1 MKLQFLTSF
10 FFVLF
15 VTSVTAQKNSYPINL
30 IPENLKVGVNTVI
43 REQKEAVEISSISRM
58 NIKTYKAVTVFN
70 KSGLS
75 NLEVYEHY
83 DKSRNIKSIEATI
96 YNQFGFELKKIRR
109 KDYIDQSVAGGAA
122 DISDSRV
129 LYLNYTPTE
138 YPFTIVYESEVETEN
153 TAFIP
158 KWYPINDFEESV
170 QKSEFAITYPENLGF
185 KYKEMYFDNN
195 VMFQKNNT
203 PNKLIFTAENLE
215 PKKYEELSDFE
226 FPYMIF
232 ALDKFSLEGVE
243 GSAKTWKEFG
253 KWRYVSLLN
262 GTDELP
268 EEAISIIKN
277 LTKNINDPIEKAK
290 IVYQY
295 MQDKTRYVSIQL
307 GIGGWKPMLAKNV
320 DRLGYGDCKALS
332 NYTRA
337 LLKVIGVES
346 YYTVIYGG
354 REKKDMIE
362 DFVSMQGNHIILS
375 IPKGDK
381 YIHLECTSQTEPFGF
396 LGDFTDDRLSLVV
409 KPDGGEIV
417 RTTSYVNE
425 QNSQITTGKVL
436 MDDNGDL
443 SSNLEIKYKGIQY
456 TQVAREETLTQEKLK
471 ESLKGRYS
479 NLTKLEILD
488 SKIKN
493 DKKGIEF
500 TESLKMSVLDFVK
513 KNGDE
518 WIFSPNV
525 FNANGFTPKRYR
537 SRKTGFEIPK
547 GFYDEDTIEIEIPA
561 NKQVSLKP
569 EKVEIE
575 NKYGKYIAETTAIGS
590 NKIKYTRKLW
600 IKKGS
605 YNKEEYEQYRLF
617 REEIAKQDNSKVII
631 K

>member
-1 MKLQFLTSF
+1 MLFFTKLN
-10 FFVLF
+10 
-15 VTSVTAQKNSYPINL
+15 AQKNSYPISL

-58 NIKTYKAVTVFN
+58 NIKKHKAVTVFN

-75 NLEVYEHY
+75 NLEVYEYY
-83 DKSRNIKSIEATI
+83 DKSSSIKSIEAVI
-96 YNQFGFELKKIRR
+96 YNSLGFELKKIKR
-109 KDYIDQSVAGGAA
+109 KDFIDQSVAGGAA
-122 DISDSRV
+122 DITDSRV

-170 QKSEFAITYPENLGF
+170 QKSEFTITYPENLGF
-185 KYKEMYFDNN
+185 KYKEMYFENN
-195 VMFQKNNT
+195 ISFQKNNT
-203 PNKLIFTAENLE
+203 LNKLMFTAENLE
-215 PKKYEELSDFE
+215 PKKYEDLSDFE
-226 FPYMIF
+226 FPYVIC

-243 GSAKTWKEFG
+243 GVAKTWKEFG
-253 KWRYVSLLN
+253 LWMYEKLLKE
-262 GTDELP
+262 TIEIDEMT
-268 EEAISIIKN
+268 ISKIKSITN
-277 LTKNINDPIEKAK
+277 NTSDPIEKAK

-337 LLKVIGVES
+337 LLKAIGIDS
-346 YYTVIYGG
+346 YCTIIFGG
-354 REKKDMIE
+354 KDKMDLIN
-362 DFVSMQGNHIILS
+362 DFVTMQGNHMILS

-425 QNSQITTGKVL
+425 QNSQITTGKVV
-436 MDDNGDL
+436 MDENGDL
-443 SSNLEIKYKGIQY
+443 SSNIEIKYKGVQY
-456 TQVAREETLTQEKLK
+456 AQVEREETLTQEKLK

-479 NLTKLEILD
+479 NLTKLEIQD

-493 DKKGIEF
+493 DKKQIEF
-500 TESLKMSVLDFVK
+500 TEALKMSVLDFVK

-537 SRKTGFEIPK
+537 SRKTSFEIPK
-547 GFYDEDTIEIEIPA
+547 GFYDEDTIEIEIPV
-561 NKQVSLKP
+561 NKKISFKP

-575 NKYGKYIAETTAIGS
+575 NKYGKYIAETTALGS
-590 NKIKYTRKLW
+590 NKIKYIRKLW
-600 IKKGS
+600 IKKGN

-617 REEIAKQDNSKVII
+617 REEIAKYDNSKVII